1 MIVNFYKK
9 VGVEWHRNHS
19 YKLIA
24 SKNIGCI
31 PQKGT
36 FITLSGQLFT
46 IDRVCFDIDKCEY
59 NLYIVRTANL

>member
-9 VGVEWHRNHS
+9 IDVEWHRNCS

-31 PQKGT
+31 PQKDT
-36 FITLSGQLFT
+36 SIMLSGQLFKV
-46 IDRVCFDIDKCEY
+46 DRICFNVDNCEY
-59 NLYIVRTANL
+59 NIYITRF